1 MGGGDLNLKKSW
13 HPVLMK
19 NQARVWEK
27 EKEALEERKKLA
39 QLQKERAEER
49 QIQELQRLQAAQGGK
64 KVQEKVDWLYAAPS
78 AGAGPQAEEL
88 EQYLL
93 GKKTVDKLF
102 KEQDERKMAEMAASS
117 GQGAAKSGAAGLTA
131 PGQNANNAR
140 DLAAKVRED
149 PLLAIKQQEQAA
161 YEAAKRK
168 YIREGKMKGAFPSGS
183 GTNAVAV
190 DSSQKR
196 KREKELEK
204 EEKRKRKEEKRRHKE
219 ERREGRDGR
228 RGRDYSDEEDG
239 YERSSRR
246 HRRDDEDER
255 SPRSRRRSISP
266 DYKRRDRDG
275 SPSARHR
282 TRSRS
287 LSRDRDREYGYDKHA
302 RNGHRESR
310 NGSSRYHSE
319 RPHGTSRHDVE
330 HSRRAHSD
338 RQVYDGDSRNGY
350 QERQNTDRRPPTQSS
365 SGMTEEQRAKA
376 REAAAARLAA
386 MQKDAAELNV
396 TRADRVARNKA
407 ADAEVLAR
415 EEAIRQRSAKG
426 LKGQGPE
433 FMLNEYKKLGDTSLG
448 DAIKGKGR
456 STMIRDRDD

>member
-1 MGGGDLNLKKSW
+1 M
-13 HPVLMK
+13 
-19 NQARVWEK
+19 WEK

-117 GQGAAKSGAAGLTA
+117 GQAAAQGGVAGLTA

-168 YIREGKMKGAFPSGS
+168 YIREGKMKGAHPSGS

-190 DSSQKR
+190 DPSQKR

-219 ERREGRDGR
+219 ERRDGRDGR
-228 RGRDYSDEEDG
+228 RGRDYTDEEEDYG
-239 YERSSRR
+239 RRSRR
-246 HRRDDEDER
+246 RHDSEDEDRSPRRRRSPSPSRRQQHNDER
-255 SPRSRRRSISP
+255 SPTS
-266 DYKRRDRDG
+266 
-275 SPSARHR
+275 RHR

-287 LSRDRDREYGYDKHA
+287 PPRARGRDEDRNRDV
-302 RNGHRESR
+302 RNGHADERDSYDRR
-310 NGSSRYHSE
+310 NGGNSGSRSRYDDE
-319 RPHGTSRHDVE
+319 DTQ
-330 HSRRAHSD
+330 RAHSNSYLEARSRHERHGGAHQD
-338 RQVYDGDSRNGY
+338 RRNY
-350 QERQNTDRRPPTQSS
+350 DRRPPALSS
-365 SGMTEEQRAKA
+365 NGMTEEQRAKA

-386 MQKDAAELNV
+386 MQKDAADLNV
-396 TRADRVARNKA
+396 TRADRVARNDA

-415 EEAIRQRSAKG
+415 EEAARQRSSKG
-426 LKGQGPE
+426 LKGQGPD